1 MDERGRIVGIIVLFG
16 TPDNRK
22 ERIGFVGSDV
32 VPRNKCRGLI
42 EKI

>member
-1 MDERGRIVGIIVLFG
+1 MEALVRLITLLLG

-22 ERIGFVGSDV
+22 ERIGFVGSGV
-32 VPRNKCRGLI
+32 VPRNKCRGLV